1 MLDSKVF
8 KKIIIWRIS
17 VVIISIFILYLFTGE
32 LLKSTIISIVDHT
45 VCMIY
50 HYFFEKYWDTLCTSS
65 QNNDVLDVPQ
75 TPEIEEPQ
83 SIMISVV

>member
-1 MLDSKVF
+1 MVDCQVF

-17 VVIISIFILYLFTGE
+17 VVVISFFILYLFTGE

-50 HYFFEKYWDTLCTSS
+50 HYFFEKYWDKLCTSS
-65 QNNDVLDVPQ
+65 QNNEVLDVPQ
-75 TPEIEEPQ
+75 SLEIEQPQ
-83 SIMISVV
+83 PIMISIV